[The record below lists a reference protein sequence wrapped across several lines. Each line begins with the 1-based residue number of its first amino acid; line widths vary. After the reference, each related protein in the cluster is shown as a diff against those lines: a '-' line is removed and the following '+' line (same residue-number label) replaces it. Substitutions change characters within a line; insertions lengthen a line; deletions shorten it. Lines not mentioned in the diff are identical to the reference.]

1 MKNEQTLG
9 FADFL
14 TAKRKIKQE
23 FFNQVNLIVD
33 WRPISN
39 IINKHYS
46 KDTSVT
52 GRPSYDG
59 LILFKMLYYKHGMG
73 LVIMR

>member
-33 WRPISN
+33 WRPIST
-39 IINKHYS
+39 IISKHY
-46 KDTSVT
+46 KTVAK
-52 GRPSYDG
+52 
-59 LILFKMLYYKHGMG
+59 L
-73 LVIMR
+73 

>member
-33 WRPISN
+33 WRSISN
-39 IINKHYS
+39 IKTVANPLTH
-46 KDTSVT
+46 
-52 GRPSYDG
+52 R
-59 LILFKMLYYKHGMG
+59 
-73 LVIMR
+73 

>member
-1 MKNEQTLG
+1 MKNEQNIG

-39 IINKHYS
+39 RSLK
-46 KDTSVT
+46 
-52 GRPSYDG
+52 
-59 LILFKMLYYKHGMG
+59 
-73 LVIMR
+73 

>member
-1 MKNEQTLG
+1 LSLTNVDFWLFLAYFFLSLYMKNEQTLG

-33 WRPISN
+33 WRPIST
-39 IINKHYS
+39 IIPRK
-46 KDTSVT
+46 
-52 GRPSYDG
+52 RPCS
-59 LILFKMLYYKHGMG
+59 LLK
-73 LVIMR
+73 V